1 MSRWL
6 VGAAV
11 LAGCAVIKVGRDL
24 SMVPVQQVVY
34 DDMCGLQQ
42 YFDEIAGGTI
52 KPPRVV
58 RTTEFE
64 KTEGKR
70 AGGGKTTFAFE
81 THDQI
86 ATLRRVLQQNWKKV
100 PPELLAADRVE
111 IEVHWAERASVRRA
125 VTDDVASISDGKESW
140 DMKYQVCLSE
150 LLFGAPLYATRRD
163 MLGLPPIASLPDA
176 GAPDTRPAAAAAAPT
191 PAP

>member
-1 MSRWL
+1 
-6 VGAAV
+6 V
-11 LAGCAVIKVGRDL
+11 LAGCAAIKVGRDL
-24 SMVPVQQVVY
+24 STVPVQQVVY

-42 YFDEIAGGTI
+42 YFDEIAGATI

-64 KTEGKR
+64 KTEGRR

-81 THDQI
+81 THDQL
-86 ATLRRVLQQNWKKV
+86 ATLRRVLEQNWKDL
-100 PPELLAADRVE
+100 PPELLAAEQVE
-111 IEVHWAERASVRRA
+111 IEVHWAERAAVRRA
-125 VTDDVASISDGKESW
+125 VTEETATITAGKKSW
-140 DMKYQVCLSE
+140 NLRYQVCLSE

-163 MLGLPPIASLPDA
+163 MLGLPPIARMPDA
-176 GAPDTRPAAAAAAPT
+176 GAPDTRPAVAAPAPT